1 MMKTTLLQLML
12 VGMGGF
18 LGSIGRYLLSG
29 AVYRIFQNY
38 SFPSGTAAVNILGCF
53 IIGVGSAF
61 VDQRQL
67 LSPETRLFFFI
78 GLLGGFTTF
87 STFGYE
93 TIALMRDGQL
103 LSAGANVLIQ
113 VIFGLAAVF
122 FGYGLTRYI

>member
-1 MMKTTLLQLML
+1 MKTTLIQLMF

-29 AVYRIFQNY
+29 AVYRIFQN
-38 SFPSGTAAVNILGCF
+38 SLFPSGTAVVNILGCF
-53 IIGVGSAF
+53 IIGISSGL
-61 VDQRQL
+61 VDQRQM
-67 LSPETRLFFFI
+67 LSPETRLFLLI

-93 TIALMRDGQL
+93 TMALMRDGQF

-113 VIFGLAAVF
+113 VIAGLAAVF
-122 FGYGLTRYI
+122 FGYGLTRYM

>member
-1 MMKTTLLQLML
+1 MMKTTIVQLML

-18 LGSIGRYLLSG
+18 LGSICRYLLSG
-29 AVYRIFQNY
+29 AVYRISQNN
-38 SFPSGTAAVNILGCF
+38 SFPSGTAVVNILGCF
-53 IIGVGSAF
+53 IIGVCSAL

-67 LSPETRLFFFI
+67 MSPETRLFLFI

-93 TIALMRDGQL
+93 TMALMRDGQL

-113 VIFGLAAVF
+113 VIAGLAAVF

>member
-1 MMKTTLLQLML
+1 MMKTTLMQLML

-29 AVYRIFQNY
+29 AVYRLFQNN
-38 SFPSGTAAVNILGCF
+38 SFPSGTAVVNILGCF
-53 IIGVGSAF
+53 IIGVCSAL

-67 LSPETRLFFFI
+67 LSPETRLFLFI

-103 LSAGANVLIQ
+103 LSAGANVLVQ
-113 VIFGLAAVF
+113 VIIGLAAVF